1 MTVSAVNKQ
10 PACCTWFCRT
20 RNCLPCTLL
29 VLVTGGVWA
38 QPVLPGPAGSVVTPA
53 LALTASASQVSV
65 SPATTLKQAYEAAW
79 LRQPEAQSRAARH
92 DAAIAH
98 RQSANSWTAEP
109 PSLELSIKSDRLQQN
124 QGSREDGAGLTFPL
138 WLPGERA
145 RTGALADAEI
155 RAGVSR
161 LRAAQLRTAASV
173 RESYWQWQRA
183 RGEHELA
190 LLRLGNAHKLSAD
203 VARRVRAG
211 DLARSD
217 QHQSDGAAAS
227 AEAALAE
234 AVAALATASH
244 QLRAL
249 TGITPASNASA
260 MADSGAVSESLPDAS
275 AEAAAPQTRHPVVA
289 ELLDRVEVARGLAE
303 LASVQTRG
311 NPELTLAMTRNR
323 GQGSEPY
330 QQSVT
335 LGLRIPF
342 GSESRSR
349 VKLFAAQAELIEAEG
364 QLGLEQSRVLAE
376 LDSAR
381 IRLDSVK
388 AQLKAAEKRAQLA
401 RESRSFFQKSYQLG
415 ETDLPTRLRIELEA
429 VEAER
434 QATRTRIDLAAAV
447 SALRQSLGQL
457 PQ

>member
-1 MTVSAVNKQ
+1 MTVSAVNHQ
-10 PACCTWFCRT
+10 HDGYRWSCGTPNWLAG
-20 RNCLPCTLL
+20 TLL
-29 VLVTGGVWA
+29 VLATSGAWA
-38 QPVLPGPAGSVVTPA
+38 QPVPPSI
-53 LALTASASQVSV
+53 
-65 SPATTLKQAYEAAW
+65 ATTLKQAYEAAW
-79 LRQPEAQSRAARH
+79 LRQPEAQSHAARQ
-92 DAAIAH
+92 DAASAR
-98 RQSANSWTAEP
+98 RQTANHWTAEP
-109 PSLELSIKSDRLQQN
+109 ASLELSTKSDRFQQN
-124 QGSREDGAGLTFPL
+124 QGSREDSAGLTFPL

-145 RTGALADAEI
+145 RTGALADAEL
-155 RAGVSR
+155 RAGASR
-161 LRAAQLRTAASV
+161 LRVAQLRTAASV
-173 RESYWQWQRA
+173 RETYWQWQRA

-190 LLRLGNAHKLSAD
+190 LLRLGNAHALSAD

-217 QHQSDGAAAS
+217 QHQSDGAVAS

-234 AVAALATASH
+234 TVVALATVSH

-249 TGITPASNASA
+249 TGITLASNANAAAS
-260 MADSGAVSESLPDAS
+260 SGAATEPLPDGS
-275 AEAAAPQTRHPVVA
+275 AEDAALQTRHPVVA
-289 ELLDRVEVARGLAE
+289 ELLDRVEVARGSAE
-303 LASVQTRG
+303 LASVQTRAS
-311 NPELTLAMTRNR
+311 PELTLAMARNR

-342 GSESRSR
+342 GSESRSQA
-349 VKLFAAQAELIEAEG
+349 KLSTAQAELIEAEG

-415 ETDLPTRLRIELEA
+415 ETDLPTRLRIELET

-434 QATRTRIDLAAAV
+434 QATRTRIDLSAAV
-447 SALRQSLGQL
+447 SALRQAFGLL

>member
-1 MTVSAVNKQ
+1 MTVSAVNNQ
-10 PACCTWFCRT
+10 PASCGWSCGIRNGLLRT
-20 RNCLPCTLL
+20 AL
-29 VLVTGGVWA
+29 VLVTSGVWA
-38 QPVLPGPAGSVVTPA
+38 QSAPPSPLGSV
-53 LALTASASQVSV
+53 
-65 SPATTLKQAYEAAW
+65 TTLKQAYEAAW
-79 LRQPEAQSRAARH
+79 SRQPEAQSRAARH

-98 RQSANSWTAEP
+98 RQSANSWTVEP
-109 PSLELSIKSDRLQQN
+109 PSLELSIKTDRLQQN

-138 WLPGERA
+138 WLPGERT

-155 RAGVSR
+155 RAGASR
-161 LRAAQLRTAASV
+161 LRAAQLRSAASA
-173 RESYWQWQRA
+173 RESYWLWQRA

-190 LLRLGNAHKLSAD
+190 LLRLDNAHKLGAD

-217 QHQSDGAAAS
+217 QHQADGAVAS
-227 AEAALAE
+227 ADAALAE

-249 TGITPASNASA
+249 TGITPASKANAAAS
-260 MADSGAVSESLPDAS
+260 SVVVSEPLPDGS
-275 AEAAAPQTRHPVVA
+275 AETAAAQTRHPVLA
-289 ELLDRVEVARGLAE
+289 ELFDRLELARRSAD

-311 NPELTLAMTRNR
+311 NPELSLALTRSR
-323 GQGSEPY
+323 GQGGEPY
-330 QQSVT
+330 QQSLT
-335 LGLRIPF
+335 LGLRVPF

-349 VKLFAAQAELIEAEG
+349 TKLSGAQAELIEVEG

-381 IRLDSVK
+381 VRLDSVK

-401 RESRSFFQKSYQLG
+401 RESRSLFQKSYQLG

-447 SALRQSLGQL
+447 SALRQALGLL
-457 PQ
+457 PE